1 MTDNTQDFNK
11 LIVDILLET
20 GVDKKVAA
28 IKELRDRTGLSLVD
42 AKSAIDIV
50 VNDFES
56 YKNMYYPNDT
66 IEDDS
71 NTDEDVDQEV
81 DYDNMSI
88 DELKAQIEKEKLIA
102 ELKKLRN
109 QNSESVKQTV
119 VQPTQN
125 NKLNN
130 IATTSNSIKTTKQR
144 KKENKAAGI
153 ACCPKCGSTSIQ
165 ATNKKLS
172 VGRAIVGTAIL
183 PGVGTVLGGLSSKK
197 TVCTCL
203 NCGHKWKL

>member
-1 MTDNTQDFNK
+1 MENNTEEFYK
-11 LIVDILLET
+11 LVIDILLKT
-20 GVDKKVAA
+20 GLDKKVAA
-28 IKELRDRTGLSLVD
+28 IKELRKQTGLSLVD

-50 VNDFES
+50 ANDFEA
-56 YKNMYYPNDT
+56 YKNLFYPENEET
-66 IEDDS
+66 SNVIEDT
-71 NTDEDVDQEV
+71 TDESQKYED
-81 DYDNMSI
+81 MSLE
-88 DELKAQIEKEKLIA
+88 ELKAQIEKEKLIA
-102 ELKKLRN
+102 ELKELKK
-109 QNSESVKQTV
+109 QNNETT
-119 VQPTQN
+119 TQN
-125 NKLNN
+125 ISQQSNNNRLNT
-130 IATTSNSIKTTKQR
+130 ISSTSNTIKTTKQR

-172 VGRAIVGTAIL
+172 VGRAIIGTAIL